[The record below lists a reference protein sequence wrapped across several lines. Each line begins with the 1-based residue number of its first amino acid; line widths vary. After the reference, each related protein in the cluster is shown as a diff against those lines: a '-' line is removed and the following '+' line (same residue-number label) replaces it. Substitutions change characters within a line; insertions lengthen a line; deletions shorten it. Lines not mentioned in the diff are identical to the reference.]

1 MPNFLVENNFYQGT
15 SQACITDLT
24 PPTFA
29 GINFLDVES
38 RGQIRAGWSAATDP
52 TAPIRYE
59 VYIKANNNVNLFNT
73 ANIVAI
79 TDKLQYDIFTM
90 PDGSFLQNG
99 TVYFVGVRALD
110 GVNNRDNNTVSQ
122 SVISTGVLTSIDVY
136 ESKANFSVD
145 QNDNFR
151 VIAWCDKNESLAI
164 APSAVMGPAS
174 YTVYDNVGNLVAGMT
189 GTVASPNAAG
199 LYVFSPVN
207 SSLDLLNK
215 HYQVRVSIQV
225 DGENRVNFIEVPTV
239 PRMYEVKGAA
249 DFNASGQLIGSFWVE
264 RNGELATTGLGLGS
278 YEVYTQSGVLIPSLS
293 EANITPDANGFYVAT
308 PITPSSPLDVTQAYV
323 VRVTVEVDGQT
334 QTTQFV
340 LGNEPEVYDTKAVF
354 SINASNQLEATFWVT
369 KTNDLISGATLG
381 TASYQVYDK
390 NGNPV
395 AGLSETGIV
404 ADSNGYFHTTP
415 VNATLLTDLT
425 HYTAKITIVV
435 AGQARVGTKGFTLLG
450 N

>member
-1 MPNFLVENNFYQGT
+1 
-15 SQACITDLT
+15 
-24 PPTFA
+24 
-29 GINFLDVES
+29 
-38 RGQIRAGWSAATDP
+38 
-52 TAPIRYE
+52 